1 MPQQSRHAWRC
12 GVEMTLSRE
21 RGQGR
26 PSQNLLC
33 LLLRHHHHH
42 QTTGGPMPRAR
53 TAGTAVPTSL
63 LLRYPTAWRRMLYCP
78 ALSSPRTGSVGRRLR
93 LTPASSGR
101 CTRRR
106 STAQRAARHDTPT
119 SSSSNC
125 TIVRRAAGRGA
136 LSSSG
141 RARTVVTGWRRVL
154 LVLRRRLSTAGD
166 GWGGA
171 SACRVLTGCRGS
183 ACLCYARY
191 GYGNCYNASF

>member
-125 TIVRRAAGRGA
+125 RIFLRRAAGRCFVLEREGTNGGDRVA
-136 LSSSG
+136 SG
-141 RARTVVTGWRRVL
+141 TVGVARRV
-154 LVLRRRLSTAGD
+154 STAGD

-183 ACLCYARY
+183 VSLLRTVWLR
-191 GYGNCYNASF
+191 

>member
-42 QTTGGPMPRAR
+42 QTTGGPMPRAS
-53 TAGTAVPTSL
+53 GDGGSDHVVPTSL

-78 ALSSPRTGSVGRRLR
+78 ALSSPRTAAILLTTWSVGRRLR

-101 CTRRR
+101 CRR

-125 TIVRRAAGRGA
+125 TESRRSVLCPRAGGHER
-136 LSSSG
+136 
-141 RARTVVTGWRRVL
+141 W
-154 LVLRRRLSTAGD
+154 
-166 GWGGA
+166 
-171 SACRVLTGCRGS
+171 
-183 ACLCYARY
+183 
-191 GYGNCYNASF
+191 